1 MSANERAGYG
11 RISDRTPVLKLWDVL
26 LVTVRGEL
34 MDVEA
39 EVLSAEVLNAVH
51 RWGPRGLVID
61 LSGAGLVDSHLCRVI
76 ADIAQA
82 AALMGTPSALSGLG
96 PEIALALETMGVS
109 FRGVQVTRT
118 AEAAFELF
126 GVVPAPIDD
135 EEAEEAE
142 EDEESSTEPE
152 ERVEP

>member
-1 MSANERAGYG
+1 MNGKGAYG
-11 RISDRTPVLKLWDVL
+11 RISDRTPVLRLWDVL
-26 LVTVRGEL
+26 LVSVRGEL
-34 MDVEA
+34 MDAEA
-39 EVLSAEVLNAVH
+39 EELSTEVLGEVH

-76 ADIAQA
+76 ADIAQG

-109 FRGVQVTRT
+109 FRGVRVTRT

-126 GVVPAPIDD
+126 GVAPARLGSD
-135 EEAEEAE
+135 EN
-142 EDEESSTEPE
+142 EDEENVENEQE